1 MSTPGAGS
9 PGADPF
15 GTATLRASTLQTWR
29 SSPTRLREDTATETD
44 LVQGGYR
51 DRVLTELAQNAADA
65 ASRAGIAGALTVRL
79 VDGALRVANTGAPLD
94 TPGVHALTALR
105 ASAKTEGVGRFGVG
119 FTAVLAVTD
128 APRVLSRTGS
138 VAFSAARTRAELAAD
153 GPIPVL
159 RLVWPDD
166 EQPGAGADTEV
177 VLPLREG
184 VDGSALLAQLAAQA
198 PELLLELPGLGS
210 ITLGSTTVGSTT
222 VGSTTVGEQHVERT
236 ERVLAP
242 GLAELRVGGRTWW
255 QRTDGRARWLVEL
268 VHGEVVPC
276 GADGPGPN
284 VLHAP
289 TRTDEELSLPALLVA
304 DVELA
309 PDRRRVL
316 PGAVLSGLAGGY
328 PLLLAALAPE
338 QRTRLVPRPGFPRSA
353 VDDVLRTEVLAALA
367 THPWLPGAAGRD
379 VRPNES
385 VVLDPASPELVGL
398 LADVLPG
405 LLVAALSG
413 PAHTGALVAVGVPR
427 MGLAAVADAVAGLS
441 RDPAWWRLLY
451 AALDPL
457 VHDRAALAELAG
469 LPVPLV
475 DGRTV
480 LGPRTAV
487 LAAGVGVPVP
497 GLRVVHPEAAHPLL
511 VRLGARESGATELLA
526 DPLLADAVNGLDPED
541 AVAAGELA
549 DAVLTLVAAAG
560 ARPGEHP
567 WLGGLLLPDD
577 GAGADR
583 ELRAA
588 DELLLPGA
596 PLTPLLVVDA
606 PFATVCAAVVERH
619 GADVLRAAGVGW
631 GFTVVVDDDAT
642 GPDHDLDDEDAWW
655 DAEVQAG
662 RSPRRVHAVRDLEL
676 VDPGAWPQ
684 ALALLH
690 AEPETLA
697 AVREPGGHSAWWLR
711 LHAVVAGA
719 PLGHWRAH
727 DDRTF
732 EGLLDPLPGAGVD
745 PSLLAAGAVTDPEL
759 AVLLLERLAD
769 AARQPMAAVVTH
781 TYAALAA
788 ALVEG
793 VLDDDD
799 LDVPERVRAVDG
811 SVVDGE
817 AVLVLDEPW
826 RAQVLPAG
834 RLVLGGL
841 GGGAEALA
849 ELLDLGLTSDESPA
863 TVTST
868 GVPVAWAAE
877 PVVVLACAQLGV
889 AVPLGQL
896 VCHDELRVDVDGAVQ
911 TVDWWVD
918 GRVHAGPAGLL
929 AALVHEVGGPS

>member
-1 MSTPGAGS
+1 MSTTGAGS

-15 GTATLRASTLQTWR
+15 GTAALRASTLQTWR
-29 SSPTRLREDTATETD
+29 SSPTRLREDTATEID

-65 ASRAGIAGALTVRL
+65 ASRAGVAGALTVRL
-79 VDGALRVANTGAPLD
+79 VDGAHRVANTGAPLD

-119 FTAVLAVTD
+119 FTAVLAVSD

-138 VAFSAARTRAELAAD
+138 VAFSADRTRAELAAD
-153 GPIPVL
+153 GPIPLL

-166 EQPGAGADTEV
+166 EQPRAGTDTEV
-177 VLPLREG
+177 MLPLREG
-184 VDGSALLAQLAAQA
+184 VDGPALLAQLAAQA
-198 PELLLELPGLGS
+198 PELLLELRGLGS
-210 ITLGSTTVGSTT
+210 ITTGSITTGSI
-222 VGSTTVGEQHVERT
+222 TVGEQCVERT

-276 GADGPGPN
+276 GADGPDPN

-289 TRTDEELSLPALLVA
+289 TRTDEELSLLVA

-309 PDRRRVL
+309 RDRRRVL

-328 PLLLAALAPE
+328 PLLVAALAPE

-367 THPWLPGAAGRD
+367 AYPWLPGAAGRD
-379 VRPNES
+379 VAPSES

-413 PAHTGALVAVGVPR
+413 PTHTGALVAVGVPR

-457 VHDRAALAELAG
+457 VHDRAALVELAG

-487 LAAGVGVPVP
+487 LAEGVGVSVP
-497 GLRVVHPEAAHPLL
+497 GLRVVRPEAAHPLL
-511 VRLGARESGATELLA
+511 VRLGARESGAAELLA

-577 GAGADR
+577 GVGADR

-596 PLTPLLVVDA
+596 PLAPLLVVDA
-606 PFATVCAAVVERH
+606 PFATVCAAVMERH
-619 GADVLRAAGVGW
+619 GADVLRAAGMGW

-662 RSPRRVHAVRDLEL
+662 RPPRRVHAVRDLEL
-676 VDPGAWPQ
+676 VDPGAWAP
-684 ALALLH
+684 ALTLLH
-690 AEPETLA
+690 AEPGTLA
-697 AVREPGGHSAWWLR
+697 AVREPGGHTAWWLR
-711 LHAVVAGA
+711 RHAVVAGA

-727 DDRTF
+727 DDPTF

-745 PSLLAAGAVTDPEL
+745 PSLLAADAVTDPEL

-769 AARQPMAAVVTH
+769 AGRHPMAAVVTR

-811 SVVDGE
+811 SVVD
-817 AVLVLDEPW
+817 AAAALVLDESW

-849 ELLDLGLTSDESPA
+849 ALLDLGLTSDESPA

-868 GVPVAWAAE
+868 GVPVAWADE

-896 VCHDELRVDVDGAVQ
+896 VRHDELRVDVDGAVQ

-918 GRVHAGPAGLL
+918 GRVHAGPAGVL

>member
-1 MSTPGAGS
+1 MSTPGGGS
-9 PGADPF
+9 SGADPF

-44 LVQGGYR
+44 LVRGGYR

-65 ASRAGIAGALTVRL
+65 ASRAGVAGALTVRL

-105 ASAKTEGVGRFGVG
+105 ASAKTDGVGRFGVG

-138 VAFSAARTRAELAAD
+138 VAFSADRTRAELAAD

-166 EQPGAGADTEV
+166 EPPRAGTDTEV

-184 VDGSALLAQLAAQA
+184 VDGPALLAQLAAQA
-198 PELLLELPGLGS
+198 PELLLELPGLAS
-210 ITLGSTTVGSTT
+210 ITLGSTTLD
-222 VGSTTVGEQHVERT
+222 EQHVERT

-242 GLAELRVGGRTWW
+242 GLTELRVGGRTWW

-276 GADGPGPN
+276 GADGPGPT

-328 PLLLAALAPE
+328 PLLVAALAPE
-338 QRTRLVPRPGFPRSA
+338 QRTRLVPRAGFPRSA
-353 VDDVLRTEVLAALA
+353 VDDVLSTEVLAALA

-385 VVLDPASPELVGL
+385 VVLDPASPALVGL

-457 VHDRAALAELAG
+457 VHDRAALVELAG

-487 LAAGVGVPVP
+487 LAEGVGVSVP

-511 VRLGARESGATELLA
+511 VRLGARESGAAELLA
-526 DPLLADAVNGLDPED
+526 DPLLADAVHGLDPED
-541 AVAAGELA
+541 AVAAAELA

-577 GAGADR
+577 GVGADR

-596 PLTPLLVVDA
+596 PLRPLLVVDA

-642 GPDHDLDDEDAWW
+642 GPDHDLDGEDAWW

-662 RSPRRVHAVRDLEL
+662 RPPRRVHAVRDLEL

-684 ALALLH
+684 ALTLLH

-711 LHAVVAGA
+711 RHAVVAGA

-727 DDRTF
+727 DDCTF

-745 PSLLAAGAVTDPEL
+745 PSLLAAETVTDPEL

-769 AARQPMAAVVTH
+769 AGRHPMAAVAARAH
-781 TYAALAA
+781 AALAA

-793 VLDDDD
+793 VLDEDD
-799 LDVPERVRAVDG
+799 LDVPERVRVVDG
-811 SVVDGE
+811 SVVDAA

-863 TVTST
+863 VVTST

-877 PVVVLACAQLGV
+877 PAVVLACAQLGV
-889 AVPLGQL
+889 AVPPGQL
-896 VCHDELRVDVDGAVQ
+896 ERHDELRVDVDGAVRC
-911 TVDWWVD
+911 VDWWVD

-929 AALVHEVGGPS
+929 AALVHEVGGAP